1 MPLYEGFP
9 LHHASIKLNYGG
21 EDISKELLEMIK
33 DKINLSISR
42 YHARDA
48 LSMYRLY
55 ISFGFIFFDY
65 LDISK

>member
-33 DKINLSISR
+33 DKIEENQSLLGNI
-42 YHARDA
+42 
-48 LSMYRLY
+48 
-55 ISFGFIFFDY
+55 
-65 LDISK
+65 KE